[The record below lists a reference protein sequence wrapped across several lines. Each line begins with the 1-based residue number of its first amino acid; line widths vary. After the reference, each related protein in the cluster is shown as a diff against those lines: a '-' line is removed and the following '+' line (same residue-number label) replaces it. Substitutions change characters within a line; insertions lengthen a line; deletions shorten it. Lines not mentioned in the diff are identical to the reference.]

1 MSGRRYILFFSEL
14 EIAEQLFVDYEGGDR
29 RQTFMDL
36 GSTPPSPFL
45 HTKFT
50 KYLFTPSL
58 LLVGCRNTW
67 MCSGLWTV
75 STGRRIFEGRLGE
88 KAFEEA
94 IAWNWLCQKTR
105 EQDQGGTSWQR
116 ELTNV
121 KMRRADRSDWVNKKT
136 LTINFSLQE
145 KNGWECVFYMVH
157 PCLIKTLSPLYP
169 LSAPSAPPS
178 ERVGGTIRLCNGC
191 YLSLSMV

>member
-1 MSGRRYILFFSEL
+1 
-14 EIAEQLFVDYEGGDR
+14 
-29 RQTFMDL
+29 
-36 GSTPPSPFL
+36 
-45 HTKFT
+45 
-50 KYLFTPSL
+50 
-58 LLVGCRNTW
+58 
-67 MCSGLWTV
+67 MCSILWTV
-75 STGRRIFEGRLGE
+75 PTGRRIFEGRLGE

-157 PCLIKTLSPLYP
+157 PCLIKTLFPYIHWVPPPPIPLKGWVVP
-169 LSAPSAPPS
+169 LGFAMGVTWASLWSN
-178 ERVGGTIRLCNGC
+178 ERVQTDRAFYLAADTSC
-191 YLSLSMV
+191 YLSLGPSCR